1 MRFITEDKWDLW
13 TAGNFAEPNK
23 PVTRAVITK
32 SVLRKYGPWR
42 SLVFGQSQPLY
53 EIPNIK
59 TVTLDSRHQSDA
71 ATMTMTILNQ
81 VEADPL
87 LNLDEPHAGDII
99 PPGGPGTVPT
109 RRELKDLAHPGF
121 YSFRRGITP
130 SSMEKWGHGVDP
142 IWVDMF
148 IPNRVIRTFQGYGSD
163 GAIDAWNDTK
173 LTLTGTWLIDSV
185 NYDTKGIITIT
196 CRDAAKLLIEQRLYP
211 PIVPVAQY
219 PIDFCATEVVTT
231 SETYEVIEEEGQ
243 EAIVGTDVAHHMSTT
258 AQPGSTP
265 RGVRAWDSSSAPWY
279 GYNVGVYGHKA
290 SHAFDGDGSTY
301 WLSVGNSGPNK
312 VWSFEWIGAETR
324 GEPIRQVRFRPKIGG
339 YVCYVAVKEDGK
351 WQGSNRVPYGKNS
364 EPAFPNGSDKLYV
377 KKVNIPRNEN
387 WVNID
392 LGRTYNAD
400 QVWLIFTNLANF
412 NIGTY
417 PYRAGVIEM
426 EVMGFT
432 PGKEEVVKEE
442 ERDVETIIPGNITDY
457 TDMVK
462 VLAAWAGFYW
472 PYGTSDPILRFWEE
486 DLIDS
491 SQDPILDG
499 IEGDGGRVWGDFFYS
514 GAFPV
519 EPACIPS
526 SFFDNKSVMD
536 AINAIKEILGFIV
549 YVDAGGALVWRM
561 PNIWRTGNFITGK
574 GYIGVDSVR
583 DVSETQVILDYGVT
597 IDDANLRSEIIV
609 VAKDPAFHTA
619 IQPGYVV
626 GETTEGNA
634 DPSGAIPNAV
644 EPEGDLAL
652 LGGQDRILL
661 VPDYP
666 FISQE
671 EVEKFAYLISL
682 WIHWSYRK
690 GKFRIPGNAA
700 FEPDDQVRIFERITS
715 ESYIHYIQGVRSA
728 MDLDAGTWFL
738 DIDTHW
744 LGNGPDATWVINT
757 YRDMP
762 PALYE
767 YLVSV
772 GYIDEEGDP
781 TKLPEGEYEFVIPN
795 YTPEIPRL
803 DEDLEEI
810 FPDPPTIAYPYDDS
824 WSDKAIADDIGSNW
838 AVDPTATG
846 GGTVNSKTEAWR
858 YKFWGSRGS
867 DLTTFNFMIKW
878 ETFYAG
884 LPAED
889 VPKNTHV
896 GQLRTTRTQCPRG
909 AVAAYKLLAELLADE
924 GYYVFSSA
932 AYAGRERRIANS
944 TTYSAHAWGIAI
956 DINPSINPCCRE
968 QFSQWIARSQS
979 PKFYAAAQNITS
991 RIRTKSGNH
1000 RVFGWGGFW
1009 DPTKKVDWMHF
1020 ELIRTRSEL
1029 SGGVR
1034 LV

>member
-1 MRFITEDKWDLW
+1 
-13 TAGNFAEPNK
+13 
-23 PVTRAVITK
+23 
-32 SVLRKYGPWR
+32 
-42 SLVFGQSQPLY
+42 VFGQSQPHY

-59 TVTLDSRHQSDA
+59 NVTLDSRHQGDA

-81 VEADPL
+81 IEADPL
-87 LNLDEPHAGDII
+87 TNLDQPHAGDII

-109 RRELKDLAHPGF
+109 RRELKDLAHPGY

-185 NYDTKGIITIT
+185 SYDTSGIITIA

-231 SETYEVIEEEGQ
+231 SETYDAVEEEGQ
-243 EAIVGTDVAHHMSTT
+243 AEIVGSNVAQHMPSSL
-258 AQPGSTP
+258 G
-265 RGVRAWDSSSAPWY
+265 WDSSSAPWY
-279 GYNVGVYGHKA
+279 EPYYNPSIYGHRA

-301 WLSVGNSGPNK
+301 WLSVGNSGPNE
-312 VWSFEWIGAETR
+312 VWSFEWIGAACA
-324 GEPIRQVRFRPKIGG
+324 GEPIRRIRFRPKWGG
-339 YVCYVAVKEDGK
+339 YVCYVAVKENGV
-351 WQGSNRVPYGKNS
+351 WQGSNRVPYGKDS
-364 EPAFPNGSDKLYV
+364 EPAYPNGSDKLYV
-377 KKVNIPRNEN
+377 KKVNIPKNEN
-387 WVNID
+387 WVTID
-392 LGRTYNAD
+392 LDRTYNAD
-400 QVWLIFTNLANF
+400 QVWLIFTNLAF
-412 NIGTY
+412 SGLGTY
-417 PYRAGVIEM
+417 KYRAGVIEM
-426 EVMGFT
+426 EVRGFT
-432 PGKEEVVKEE
+432 PSKEEVVKEA
-442 ERDVETIIPGNITDY
+442 ERDVETIIPGNINDY

-462 VLAAWAGFYW
+462 ILAAWAGFYW
-472 PYGTSDPILRFWEE
+472 PYGVSDPILRFWEE

-491 SQDPILDG
+491 GQDGILDG
-499 IEGDGGRVWGDFFYS
+499 LTGDNGRVWGDFFYS

-526 SFFDNKSVMD
+526 SFWDNKSVMD
-536 AINAIKEILGFIV
+536 AINQIKEILGFIV
-549 YVDAGGALVWRM
+549 YVDATGALVWRM
-561 PNIWRTGNFITGK
+561 PNIWRTGNFITGR
-574 GYIGVDSVR
+574 GYIGIDSVR
-583 DVSETQVILDYGVT
+583 EVDETQVILDYGVT

-609 VAKDPAFHTA
+609 VADGKPELHTA

-626 GETTEGNA
+626 GETTEGNS
-634 DPSGAIPNAV
+634 DPSGTIPSAV

-661 VPDYP
+661 VPNYP

-671 EVEKFAYLISL
+671 EVDKFAYLISL

-715 ESYIHYIQGVRSA
+715 ESYIHYIQGVRSS
-728 MDLDAGTWFL
+728 MDMDAGTWFL

-744 LGNGPDATWVINT
+744 LGNGPDATWVVNT
-757 YRDMP
+757 YKDMP

-767 YLVSV
+767 YLV
-772 GYIDEEGDP
+772 GIKYIDEEGDP
-781 TKLPEGEYEFVIPN
+781 TKLPEGDYEFVIPEF
-795 YTPEIPRL
+795 PDEVPRL
-803 DEDLEEI
+803 DIDLDQL

-824 WSDKAIADDIGSNW
+824 WSDAAIADDIGSDW
-838 AVDPTATG
+838 AVDPGPNG
-846 GGTVNSKTEAWR
+846 GGVVNSKSEAWR

-878 ETFYAG
+878 ESFYAG
-884 LPAED
+884 FPPED
-889 VPKNTHV
+889 VPKNTHT
-896 GQLRTTRTQCPRG
+896 GQLVTTRTTVPR
-909 AVAAYKLLAELLADE
+909 ASVAAYKLLAQLLADE
-924 GYYVFSSA
+924 NYYVYSSA
-932 AYAGRERRIANS
+932 AYAGKERRIAGRS
-944 TTYSAHAWGIAI
+944 TYSAHAWGIAI
-956 DINPSINPCCRE
+956 DINPNINPCCKE
-968 QFSQWIARSQS
+968 KFGTWIARPQS
-979 PKFYAAAQNITS
+979 PKLHAAAQNITS
-991 RIRTKSGNH
+991 RIRTINGNL
-1000 RVFGWGGFW
+1000 RVFGWGGYW
-1009 DPTKKVDWMHF
+1009 DPTRKVDWMHF
-1020 ELIRTRSEL
+1020 ELLVTRSQL